1 MRSGRFG
8 CEPRALATLS
18 PIADFWD
25 RSRRSCVPLCAGV
38 WRAPD
43 WRSLG
48 SVPAN
53 QSMDLRDR
61 ENKFVDGLRRRGYRA
76 DIPIEN
82 VIETLTVEEKEEG
95 LDGYDL
101 DRLLARLSGRQRD
114 VVRSISIEGA

>member
-1 MRSGRFG
+1 
-8 CEPRALATLS
+8 
-18 PIADFWD
+18 
-25 RSRRSCVPLCAGV
+25 
-38 WRAPD
+38 
-43 WRSLG
+43 
-48 SVPAN
+48 
-53 QSMDLRDR
+53 MDLRDR

-114 VVRSISIEGA
+114 VVRSISRELQRTRRRSASI

>member
-1 MRSGRFG
+1 
-8 CEPRALATLS
+8 
-18 PIADFWD
+18 
-25 RSRRSCVPLCAGV
+25 
-38 WRAPD
+38 
-43 WRSLG
+43 
-48 SVPAN
+48 
-53 QSMDLRDR
+53 MDLRDR